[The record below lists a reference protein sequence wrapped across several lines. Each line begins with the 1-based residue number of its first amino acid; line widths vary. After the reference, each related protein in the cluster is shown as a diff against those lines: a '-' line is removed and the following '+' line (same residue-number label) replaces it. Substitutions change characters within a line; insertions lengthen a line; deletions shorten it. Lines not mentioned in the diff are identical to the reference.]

1 MNGQAIELRT
11 TEPAC
16 LPAQPFLFSEQTIE
30 GLTKAEKQGRYT
42 LERLREFRPEAIDE
56 IIHLRGE
63 FVGKLRIAEIVHV
76 AHETVTA
83 VDAAY
88 PEAISIARES
98 RVARLRSAGD
108 KLVEQI
114 DQNPGLV
121 PWHAKAVA
129 ASQLY
134 DRAELLNGGV
144 TERVEHVG
152 RVDIYSDWPAFVAKQ
167 LQPDQVLEVGSR
179 MGLDGGNLSPIEDE
193 SVQESGELEA
203 AACADG
209 KADQD

>member
-1 MNGQAIELRT
+1 MTGTLK
-11 TEPAC
+11 PASS
-16 LPAQPFLFSEQTIE
+16 PAQPFLFSEQTIA

-42 LERLREFRPEAIDE
+42 LERLRELRPEAIDE

-88 PEAISIARES
+88 RESIDIAREA

-121 PWHAKAVA
+121 PWHSKAVA

-134 DRAELLNGGV
+134 DRAELLDGKF
-144 TERVEHVG
+144 TARVEHVE
-152 RVDIYSDWPAFVAKQ
+152 RVDICRDLNRSLMKYEREETQMREIAA
-167 LQPDQVLEVGSR
+167 G
-179 MGLDGGNLSPIEDE
+179 MGL
-193 SVQESGELEA
+193 A
-203 AACADG
+203 G
-209 KADQD
+209 KKWRL